1 VIIIAYR
8 NLVLTRPAVVKC
20 KNKQLQ
26 LDMDIEGFHSVLI
39 EDISNIMVESDGVQ
53 ISSHALR
60 ELAANGTTVFFCD
73 ATHLPCGVLLPLST
87 HSRQL
92 KILQSQLSLKK
103 PLKKR
108 LWQKIIQRKIT
119 NQAECLR
126 ISNNQHGYKELQALA
141 NKVQSGDSTHIESQ
155 AALKYF
161 RLLFGNKFRR
171 RNQSTSKDIDIIN
184 SALNYGYSIIRGAIA
199 RTLVVYGF
207 EPSLGLFHH
216 NETNRFNL
224 ADDLLEPFRPLVDL
238 YTYVNVH
245 GDKLMPLHKRNL
257 FGLLNY
263 ELQSGNENHS
273 VVYSIERLVKSLSS
287 IYQKNEGELL
297 LPKLNSLK
305 LHTYE

>member
-1 VIIIAYR
+1 VILIAYR
-8 NLVLTRPAVVKC
+8 NLVLTRPAVVKS

-26 LDMDIEGFHSVLI
+26 LDMDIDGFHSVPI

-73 ATHLPCGVLLPLST
+73 ATHLPCGVLLPLSS

-92 KILQSQLSLKK
+92 KILQSQLSVKK

-108 LWQKIIQRKIT
+108 LWQKIIQRKIA

-126 ISNNQHGYKELQALA
+126 ICNNQQGYKELQVLA
-141 NKVQSGDSTHIESQ
+141 KKVQSGDSTFVESQ
-155 AALKYF
+155 AAFKYF
-161 RLLFGNKFRR
+161 RLLFGNQFRR
-171 RNQSTSKDIDIIN
+171 RNQRTSEDIDIIN
-184 SALNYGYSIIRGAIA
+184 SALNYGYSIIRGVIA

-216 NETNRFNL
+216 SETNRFNL

-245 GDKLMPLHKRNL
+245 GDKLMPQHKRNL
-257 FGLLNY
+257 FGILNY

-273 VVYSIERLVKSLSS
+273 VMYSIERLVKSMSS
-287 IYQKNEGELL
+287 IYQHNEGELI
-297 LPKLNSLK
+297 LPKLHALK
-305 LHTYE
+305 IHTYE